1 MKVEVVRS
9 SRRKKTVEAKVIDG
23 VLRVSIPATMTAAEE
38 RHWID
43 VMRGK
48 IERAQR
54 TQTVDLARRASVLAQ
69 RLDLPEPAE
78 IVFSKRQQ
86 TRWGSCTPSTGRI
99 RISDRVAGFP
109 PWVIDYV
116 IVHELVHLVVADH
129 SPDFWQLVNRYDRA
143 ERARGYLDAKSEEQV
158 A

>member
-1 MKVEVVRS
+1 M
-9 SRRKKTVEAKVIDG
+9 
-23 VLRVSIPATMTAAEE
+23 
-38 RHWID
+38 
-43 VMRGK
+43 
-48 IERAQR
+48 
-54 TQTVDLARRASVLAQ
+54 LAQ

-143 ERARGYLDAKSEEQV
+143 ERARGYLDAKSEEQL